1 MAKAGLKSFGSP
13 TLSAMD
19 LEPLGNPYDVAPDIG
34 MGNLLGSREA
44 LTNEADSVFNQ
55 AMSQFS
61 MPEMKRPAPTGPNVL
76 FDPSA
81 NKMFVN
87 GSLFDLDDADAA
99 VKSKGFLTGPRQE
112 PPSGNWQRVT
122 PAEYGR
128 YYKSITDPTLSRRFS
143 ENVDIGMANLRSLF
157 GAGAVLLGADE
168 YGLGVM
174 ERADEVIRKKSPF
187 AGEATDIG
195 FGDEDLGPVEWF
207 VGVLGAQGPMLLET
221 IAAAGVGFVLG
232 SATAGP
238 GLGSAAG
245 TVGGLFGKTAFKKAV
260 KEAAE
265 EYATIKARD
274 GKAAAKA
281 FLKTDKGKTLKRA
294 SGAAGAVGLSYTNN
308 FGIASSDVY
317 SELLESGVDV
327 DDFNAKMTALTS
339 AVPYALLDTIPEFVV
354 GAKLFGGLRAGS
366 KGGRLRRG
374 ATGAGVGAV
383 LEGTTEAGQEGIIMG
398 ATSAYTGRE
407 YESDEVLNR
416 LVNSFAAGA
425 AIGGTIGS
433 VTNLKTDKPAD
444 LLQGTSTEQE
454 QEQEQETQQDEGPA
468 QGELFG
474 EDTNLGSAPAAQVI
488 RDNPSV
494 LTMSDADFAAYNPNY
509 MPSGLTP
516 EAAAQSQDA
525 LSRIGVPQDM
535 RDLGIPNEAVYN
547 EILAIRQ
554 QRNPQTELFDSAQFP
569 NFQPDMGQDVNP
581 AQMDLFD
588 QPVIPSQQPGF
599 QMELPFGQQRLM
611 AQPQPVQQEMDLVA
625 PVGTQTDMFSEQS
638 LPLPPAEPI
647 PPTPPQPVDNVVES
661 IEQVAQQQPANLQE
675 QPNLLQQR
683 MQEAAARQR
692 EQEAQQQQ
700 QAQQAAQE
708 AELRRQEDERIERNN
723 REVENALA
731 LQQAQNEIAA
741 YEAEQAGVTQPELPP
756 VAAPVQTNNL
766 PTVPVPPAPPRQ
778 LDLFRGQVKAP
789 KPSKAEQKAIN
800 KANRLRRKQERE
812 FQKAQEEA
820 ARPMTP
826 AEARAAGQGIL
837 LTQRGEP
844 SVAAL
849 KAAGTVAPATPE
861 LTQTTPAEEAVVAQ
875 QQEINRLQQQVQ
887 ELQDAA
893 VQEQSTENV
902 DGSEQARP
910 SEAVR
915 SGNTQERAAAAV
927 VESEKRLREAEDSKA
942 ASRPAETEAAVRG
955 SRAEQSVQE
964 DSVQGGTQLDP
975 DSEQAIAEELTYQ
988 FDFQEALGELR
999 GIAVSLLDYAYW
1011 AAAPSGTSNAADD
1024 YRAARATAKAYVDK
1038 AFTDPEYFTEAQLKI
1053 LDEQFVKFATY
1064 ETDTRSSTQPW
1075 FEYAARRGLVERIA
1089 NPDPKKGIKI
1099 TGAPYEKMSK
1109 AAAKAAN
1116 VSPARSE
1123 DTTDLNEAAAAADG
1137 KPTGGGRYFKID
1149 DNTEITQPLDKLR
1162 VTAIAKNA
1170 IRKLKTKPTV
1180 TVVKD
1185 QNDLRENHP
1194 ELFKR
1199 AMESRPDGDFEFTP
1213 AGGFSVGDQVIL
1225 FSDNIKTEK
1234 QARFIIAHETM
1245 GHFGLGAFLGK
1256 PQLET
1261 VMDNIYQ
1268 DDSSVRVKAD
1278 RRMEMYGESKA
1289 EAVEE
1294 VIANMAA
1301 DLDAHLIKRIWYA
1314 IKDAL
1319 ETMGMEFEDS
1329 LARYMLRQSR
1339 RNLLQGGSGLVSMQE
1354 LSKNLESLRTDNT
1367 LGRFNVVDDT
1377 ANAASR
1383 ALSSHAYTK
1392 RAGDTG
1398 GLKGLAQTFKKIK
1411 DVENIRDFS
1420 VWLGSLAENVQ
1431 SLDNAATRSD
1441 GLQQVFNIFQAR
1453 ANRSRRHLA
1462 TYESM
1467 TSYSHQAFNGPT
1479 KEELEKAGELL
1490 AHAALHKQDMIT
1502 DEQIRDLS
1510 VEVGTDQNGDP
1521 IRVSDLVVMENGVAG
1536 INRELFE
1543 AAVAAGDVTR
1553 EQFAQGLAVTL
1564 GDQEQK
1570 VFATETYT
1578 PAEAI
1583 TDNEWRIYTE
1593 QRKAVNQAALDVVR
1607 STVEGAIAQKDAT
1620 ISGFKKAYNMSDAD
1634 TQVMRQIMDR
1644 YVELY
1649 QRDARQEGGAFQYK
1663 SESVEDART
1672 FLREINRAL
1681 YKKDKVQ
1688 DFKQSKEDA
1697 AKFQGP
1703 EFQGII
1709 DGLDSLSDKNYTQ
1722 SQANRITSAIGNLYL
1737 LDVQVANAQFNAKRT
1752 IMTSYVPFTRRG
1764 DHQIRLTAFNEN
1776 GDVVQLDEVWK
1787 TVLPYYQAQGRAD
1800 AREIAANLD
1809 SEFGDREFKIMD
1821 ANGVEQ
1827 TVTFRAV
1834 AEKSR
1839 KGSVLGQQFSLNDF
1853 VNTLARLDVN
1863 INPQERERIVEALTA
1878 QTQRARRSLQR
1889 AGVRGWDRDVIRST
1903 SEYLEMQGH
1912 IAGQAFYRHR
1922 LNNIM
1927 LTDSFWRGDYKR
1939 VQDLF
1944 AETQRTD
1951 LSPEKLRQAQTEY
1964 DKYAYMYQY
1973 MAGDGMP
1980 QAVNRKTGKPMKNLG
1995 RGEDY
2000 RGTALGL
2007 QQWFADAANINNST
2021 EDLLSGETGSQIKM
2035 WTVIAQLGGNLA
2047 TAFINMASMATHSIP
2062 YLGTYN
2068 EARGFGGGFGLR
2080 KSAFEIQRAAFQMGR
2095 PAMADFT
2102 KLRDLINDE
2111 AALRK
2116 AGLTRD
2122 EAIFLTDATQEGVLQ
2137 AAQANALVG
2146 TARGGIHSNKLQ
2158 AGIKLWM
2165 GAFSYTEQLNRRS
2178 TALAAFRLHKQRAVA
2193 GSPEFTALQQKRNKT
2208 PEETEQLQQM
2218 EAKMNADATEFART
2232 AVNTSQG
2239 EYGMFNRP
2247 EMARGNIGQYLFIYK
2262 QFSIITIQM
2271 MKGLSPKGR
2280 IAFVSMLLLASGLKG
2295 MPFADDLA
2303 DLIDTL
2309 LQFFG
2314 IKKASVEQYLVE
2326 TIGEFAPD
2334 MPFDINLTNIAMR
2347 GVLDQIMAG
2356 TFSTRLGMGDLIPL
2370 TGAFKAGA
2378 DTGREITNFFG
2389 PVYSGIEGAIVTAG
2403 NFARY
2408 GAQTVGLRD
2417 ATMTFPEVL
2426 RDAPVAGIRA
2436 LTDAYTYYDS
2446 GVITN
2451 AQGKVIDPSASTADI
2466 LFRAAGFY
2474 PSIATKEND
2483 AVRLTKQ
2490 MAAYAKQLHAG
2501 YKDAYVKAYIEK
2513 DFSRMLDVRQMVMEW
2528 NLIHRG
2534 TEFELTDFRQKADRA
2549 AKAASMP
2556 TAQRYLKTAPKN
2568 VREGMRELL
2577 DIYGLNDEKL

>member
-1 MAKAGLKSFGSP
+1 MAKAGLKSFGSS

-34 MGNLLGSREA
+34 MGNLLGRKES

-99 VKSKGFLTGPRQE
+99 VKSKGFLDGPRQE
-112 PPSGNWQRVT
+112 APSGNWQRVT
-122 PAEYGR
+122 PDEYGR
-128 YYKSITDPTLSRRFS
+128 YYKSITDPTLGRRFA
-143 ENVDIGMANLRSLF
+143 ENFDTGMANLRSLF

-174 ERADEVIRKKSPF
+174 ERAEEDIRKNSPF
-187 AGEATDIG
+187 SGEFTEIG
-195 FGDEDLGPVEWF
+195 LGDEDLGPVEWF

-221 IAAAGVGFVLG
+221 IAAAGIGFALG

-265 EYATIKARD
+265 EYATIKAKD

-327 DDFNAKMTALTS
+327 NDFNAKMTALTA

-374 ATGAGVGAV
+374 ATGVGVGGA
-383 LEGTTEAGQEGIIMG
+383 LEGTTEAGQEAIIMG
-398 ATSAYTGRE
+398 ANSAYTGRE

-425 AIGGTIGS
+425 AIGGTIGG
-433 VTNLKTDKPAD
+433 VTNLKGSKEAD
-444 LLQGTSTEQE
+444 LLQGTPTEQE
-454 QEQEQETQQDEGPA
+454 PEIAGLLEAPKLQIEGPKEQEQETLALPAPEGP
-468 QGELFG
+468 LLI
-474 EDTNLGSAPAAQVI
+474 ED
-488 RDNPSV
+488 
-494 LTMSDADFAAYNPNY
+494 
-509 MPSGLTP
+509 SGTIFVPP
-516 EAAAQSQDA
+516 EQ
-525 LSRIGVPQDM
+525 
-535 RDLGIPNEAVYN
+535 
-547 EILAIRQ
+547 
-554 QRNPQTELFDSAQFP
+554 
-569 NFQPDMGQDVNP
+569 
-581 AQMDLFD
+581 
-588 QPVIPSQQPGF
+588 
-599 QMELPFGQQRLM
+599 
-611 AQPQPVQQEMDLVA
+611 
-625 PVGTQTDMFSEQS
+625 
-638 LPLPPAEPI
+638 EPI
-647 PPTPPQPVDNVVES
+647 ITPPPVPPTPPAPVEDVATA
-661 IEQVAQQQPANLQE
+661 IEQTAAEQTQE

-692 EQEAQQQQ
+692 EQEVQAQQQAEQQQIQAQQ

-741 YEAEQAGVTQPELPP
+741 YEAEQAGVTQSQLPP
-756 VAAPVQTNNL
+756 VAAPVQTNL
-766 PTVPVPPAPPRQ
+766 PTVPVTPAPPRQ
-778 LDLFRGQVKAP
+778 MNLLRGVGARFQETPTGFEPVKGP
-789 KPSKAEQKAIN
+789 QLQRITKAERKAIA
-800 KANRLRRKQERE
+800 KENRLRRKQERE

-861 LTQTTPAEEAVVAQ
+861 LVQTTPAEEAAVAQQQAQ
-875 QQEINRLQQQVQ
+875 QQEINVLRQQVQ
-887 ELQDAA
+887 ALQEESQAQAQAQPVQAQPVQEVPQDAA
-893 VQEQSTENV
+893 IQEQSTENV
-902 DGSEQARP
+902 DGSQQAGS

-915 SGNTQERAAAAV
+915 SGNARERAATAV
-927 VESEKRLREAEDSKA
+927 AESTQRLREAEDSKA
-942 ASRPAETEAAVRG
+942 ASRPAQTEAAVRKDSG
-955 SRAEQSVQE
+955 QQGVQE

-975 DSEQAIAEELTYQ
+975 DTDAAIVEELTFQ
-988 FDFQEALGELR
+988 FDLQEDTRELR

-1011 AAAPSGTSNAADD
+1011 SAAPSGTNTEAKD
-1024 YRAARATAKAYVDK
+1024 YKAARAAAKAYADK
-1038 AFTDPEYFTEAQLKI
+1038 AFTDPEYFTDAQLKV
-1053 LDEQFVKFATY
+1053 LDEQFAKFATY

-1075 FEYAARRGLVERIA
+1075 FEYATRRGLVDKIA
-1089 NPDPKKGIKI
+1089 QEIEV
-1099 TGAPYEKMSK
+1099 TGAPYQKMSK
-1109 AAAKAAN
+1109 PAAKGAN
-1116 VSPARSE
+1116 VSQARSE
-1123 DTTDLNEAAAAADG
+1123 DTTDLNEAAAAADSKNG
-1137 KPTGGGRYFKID
+1137 KFFRID
-1149 DNTEITQPLDKLR
+1149 DNTEITQPLNKLR

-1170 IRKLKTKPTV
+1170 IRKLKIKPTV
-1180 TVVKD
+1180 TVVRD

-1199 AMESRPDGDFEFTP
+1199 AMESRPNGDFEFTP

-1261 VMDNIYQ
+1261 VMDNIYKA
-1268 DDSSVRVKAD
+1268 DSSVRTKAN
-1278 RRMEMYGESKA
+1278 RRMEMYDEGKA

-1301 DLDAHLIKRIWYA
+1301 DLDANLIKRVWYA
-1314 IKDAL
+1314 IKDVL

-1377 ANAASR
+1377 ADAASR

-1398 GLKGLAQTFKKIK
+1398 GLKGLTQTFKKIK
-1411 DVENIRDFS
+1411 DVENIRDIG

-1510 VEVGTDQNGDP
+1510 IEVGTDQNGDP
-1521 IRVSDLVVMENGVAG
+1521 IMVSDLVIMENGQVG

-1543 AAVAAGDVTR
+1543 AAERAGEVTR
-1553 EQFAQGLAVTL
+1553 EQFAAGIAVTL
-1564 GDQEQK
+1564 GDQDQN
-1570 VFATETYT
+1570 VFATQTYT
-1578 PAEAI
+1578 PEESI
-1583 TDNEWRIYTE
+1583 TDNEWRIYNE

-1620 ISGFKKAYNMSDAD
+1620 ISGFKKAYRMSDAD
-1634 TQVMRQIMDR
+1634 TLVMRQIMDQ

-1649 QRDARQEGGAFQYK
+1649 QKDARQEGGAFQYK
-1663 SESVEDART
+1663 SESVENART

-1681 YKKDKVQ
+1681 HKKDKVQ
-1688 DFKQSKEDA
+1688 DFKQGKEDA

-1709 DGLDSLSDKNYTQ
+1709 DGLDSLSDKNYSQ

-1764 DHQIRLTAFNEN
+1764 DHQIRLTAFNDS
-1776 GDVVQLDEVWK
+1776 GDVVQLDEVWS

-1809 SEFGDREFKIMD
+1809 AEFSDREFKIMD

-1839 KGSVLGQQFSLNDF
+1839 QGSVLGQQFSLNDF

-1939 VQDLF
+1939 VEDLY
-1944 AETQRTD
+1944 AQTQRTD
-1951 LSPEKLRQAQTEY
+1951 LSPEAMRQAQTEY

-1980 QAVNRKTGKPMKNLG
+1980 QALNRKTGKPMKNLG

-2000 RGTALGL
+2000 RTTALGL
-2007 QQWFADAANINNST
+2007 QQWYADAANINNST

-2146 TARGGIHSNKLQ
+2146 TARGGVHSNKMQ

-2208 PEETEQLQQM
+2208 TEETEQLQQM

-2280 IAFVSMLLLASGLKG
+2280 IAFVSMLVLASGLKG

-2314 IKKASVEQYLVE
+2314 IKQASVEQYLVE
-2326 TIGEFAPD
+2326 TIGEFAPN

-2347 GVLDQIMAG
+2347 GVLDQVMAG

-2378 DTGREITNFFG
+2378 DTSREITNFFG
-2389 PVYSGIEGAIVTAG
+2389 PVYSGLEGAVTTAG

-2408 GAQTVGLRD
+2408 GAQMVGLKD

-2436 LTDAYTYYDS
+2436 LTDAYTYYDT

-2451 AQGKVIDPSASTADI
+2451 SQGKVIDPSASTADI

-2483 AVRLTKQ
+2483 AVRLSKQ
-2490 MAAYAKQLHAG
+2490 MAAYSKQLHAG

-2513 DFSRMLDVRQMVMEW
+2513 DFARMLDIRQMVMEW
-2528 NLIHRG
+2528 NMIHRG
-2534 TEFELTDFRQKADRA
+2534 TEFELTDFKQKADRA
-2549 AKAASMP
+2549 AKSAALP

-2568 VREGMRELL
+2568 VRDGMRELM
-2577 DIYGLNDEKL
+2577 DIYGLNDEQL

>member
-34 MGNLLGSREA
+34 MGNLLGRREA

-221 IAAAGVGFVLG
+221 IAAAGIGFVLG

-265 EYATIKARD
+265 EYTKIKAKD

-327 DDFNAKMTALTS
+327 DDFNAKMTALTA
-339 AVPYALLDTIPEFVV
+339 AVPYAALDTIPEFVV

-374 ATGAGVGAV
+374 ATGVGVGGA
-383 LEGTTEAGQEGIIMG
+383 LEGVTEAGQEGIIMG

-425 AIGGTIGS
+425 AIGGTIGG
-433 VTNLKTDKPAD
+433 VTNLKSNKEAD
-444 LLQGTSTEQE
+444 LLQGTPTEQE
-454 QEQEQETQQDEGPA
+454 ETLLLEDKRDENEAIAGP
-468 QGELFG
+468 
-474 EDTNLGSAPAAQVI
+474 DAPAGL
-488 RDNPSV
+488 
-494 LTMSDADFAAYNPNY
+494 LTGPPPRQLPAPPLMIEDSGTIFVGPEQTAIP
-509 MPSGLTP
+509 MP
-516 EAAAQSQDA
+516 
-525 LSRIGVPQDM
+525 
-535 RDLGIPNEAVYN
+535 
-547 EILAIRQ
+547 
-554 QRNPQTELFDSAQFP
+554 
-569 NFQPDMGQDVNP
+569 
-581 AQMDLFD
+581 
-588 QPVIPSQQPGF
+588 
-599 QMELPFGQQRLM
+599 
-611 AQPQPVQQEMDLVA
+611 
-625 PVGTQTDMFSEQS
+625 
-638 LPLPPAEPI
+638 PPA

-661 IEQVAQQQPANLQE
+661 IEQVAQQQPANPQE
-675 QPNLLQQR
+675 QPNLMQQR

-756 VAAPVQTNNL
+756 VAAPVQTNL

-820 ARPMTP
+820 ALPMTP
-826 AEARAAGQGIL
+826 TEARAAGQGIL

-861 LTQTTPAEEAVVAQ
+861 LVQTTPAEEVAVAQ

-887 ELQDAA
+887 ELSAARAEESSSAAEYKTTKQEEFDVAVREMPAQLAMGQYWQNQWNDANSISDIDKVLA
-893 VQEQSTENV
+893 DMKQVREEVTQNVQEQSTENV

-942 ASRPAETEAAVRG
+942 ASRPAETEAAVREDSG
-955 SRAEQSVQE
+955 QQGVQE

-1137 KPTGGGRYFKID
+1137 KVTGGGRYFKID

-1543 AAVAAGDVTR
+1543 AAVAAGNITR

-1570 VFATETYT
+1570 VFATKTYT

-1620 ISGFKKAYNMSDAD
+1620 ISGFKKAYRMSDAD
-1634 TQVMRQIMDR
+1634 TQVMRQVMDR

-1649 QRDARQEGGAFQYK
+1649 QKDARQEGGAFQYK
-1663 SESVEDART
+1663 TESVENARL

-1688 DFKQSKEDA
+1688 DFKQSKDDA

-1764 DHQIRLTAFNEN
+1764 DHQIRLAAFNEN
-1776 GDVVQLDEVWK
+1776 GDIVQLDEVWK

-1809 SEFGDREFKIMD
+1809 SEFSDREFKIMD

-1927 LTDSFWRGDYKR
+1927 LTDSFWRGDYNR
-1939 VQDLF
+1939 VQELF

-1973 MAGDGMP
+1973 MAGAGMP
-1980 QAVNRKTGKPMKNLG
+1980 EAINRRDAEKKRAAGDDSAPKTFKNLG

-2021 EDLLSGETGSQIKM
+2021 EDLLSGETGSQVKM

-2080 KSAFEIQRAAFQMGR
+2080 KSAFEIQRAAYQMGR
-2095 PAMADFT
+2095 PSMADFT
-2102 KLRDLINDE
+2102 KLRDLINNE

-2436 LTDAYTYYDS
+2436 LTDAYTYYDT

-2466 LFRAAGFY
+2466 IFRAAGFY

-2513 DFSRMLDVRQMVMEW
+2513 DFSRMLDIRQMVMEW

>member
-34 MGNLLGSREA
+34 MGNLLGRREA

-221 IAAAGVGFVLG
+221 IAAAGIGFVLG

-265 EYATIKARD
+265 EYTKIKAKD

-327 DDFNAKMTALTS
+327 DDFNAKMTALTA
-339 AVPYALLDTIPEFVV
+339 AVPYAALDTIPEFVV

-374 ATGAGVGAV
+374 ATGVGVGGA
-383 LEGTTEAGQEGIIMG
+383 LEGVTEAGQEGIIMG

-425 AIGGTIGS
+425 AIGGTIGG
-433 VTNLKTDKPAD
+433 VTNLKSNKEAD
-444 LLQGTSTEQE
+444 LLQGTPTEQE
-454 QEQEQETQQDEGPA
+454 ETLLLEDKRDENEAIAGP
-468 QGELFG
+468 
-474 EDTNLGSAPAAQVI
+474 DAPAGL
-488 RDNPSV
+488 
-494 LTMSDADFAAYNPNY
+494 LTGPPPRQLPAPPLMIEDSGTIFVGPEQTAIP
-509 MPSGLTP
+509 MP
-516 EAAAQSQDA
+516 
-525 LSRIGVPQDM
+525 
-535 RDLGIPNEAVYN
+535 
-547 EILAIRQ
+547 
-554 QRNPQTELFDSAQFP
+554 
-569 NFQPDMGQDVNP
+569 
-581 AQMDLFD
+581 
-588 QPVIPSQQPGF
+588 
-599 QMELPFGQQRLM
+599 
-611 AQPQPVQQEMDLVA
+611 
-625 PVGTQTDMFSEQS
+625 
-638 LPLPPAEPI
+638 PPA

-661 IEQVAQQQPANLQE
+661 IEQVAQQQPANPQE
-675 QPNLLQQR
+675 QPNLMQQR

-756 VAAPVQTNNL
+756 VAAPVQTNL

-820 ARPMTP
+820 ALPMTP
-826 AEARAAGQGIL
+826 TEARAAGQGIL

-861 LTQTTPAEEAVVAQ
+861 LVQTTPAEEVAVAQ

-887 ELQDAA
+887 ELSAARAEESSSAAEYKTTKQEEFDVAVREMPAQLAMGQYWQNQWNDANSISDIDKVLADMKQVREEVTQDAA

-942 ASRPAETEAAVRG
+942 ASRPAETEAAVREDSG
-955 SRAEQSVQE
+955 QQGVQE

-1137 KPTGGGRYFKID
+1137 KVTGGGRYFKID

-1543 AAVAAGDVTR
+1543 AAVAAGNITR

-1570 VFATETYT
+1570 VFATKTYT

-1620 ISGFKKAYNMSDAD
+1620 ISGFKKAYRMSDAD
-1634 TQVMRQIMDR
+1634 TQVMRQVMDR

-1649 QRDARQEGGAFQYK
+1649 QKDARQEGGAFQYK
-1663 SESVEDART
+1663 TESVENARL

-1688 DFKQSKEDA
+1688 DFKQSKDDA

-1764 DHQIRLTAFNEN
+1764 DHQIRLAAFNEN
-1776 GDVVQLDEVWK
+1776 GDIVQLDEVWK

-1809 SEFGDREFKIMD
+1809 SEFSDREFKIMD

-1927 LTDSFWRGDYKR
+1927 LTDSFWRGDYNR
-1939 VQDLF
+1939 VQELF

-1973 MAGDGMP
+1973 MAGAGMP
-1980 QAVNRKTGKPMKNLG
+1980 EAINRRDAEKKRAAGDDSAPKTFKNLG

-2021 EDLLSGETGSQIKM
+2021 EDLLSGETGSQVKM

-2080 KSAFEIQRAAFQMGR
+2080 KSAFEIQRAAYQMGR
-2095 PAMADFT
+2095 PSMADFT
-2102 KLRDLINDE
+2102 KLRDLINNE

-2436 LTDAYTYYDS
+2436 LTDAYTYYDT

-2466 LFRAAGFY
+2466 IFRAAGFY

-2513 DFSRMLDVRQMVMEW
+2513 DFSRMLDIRQMVMEW

>member
-1 MAKAGLKSFGSP
+1 MAKAGLKSFGSS

-34 MGNLLGSREA
+34 MGNLLGRKEEIGK
-44 LTNEADSVFNQ
+44 EADSVFNQ

-99 VKSKGFLTGPRQE
+99 VKSKGFLDGPRQE

-122 PAEYGR
+122 PDEYGR

-143 ENVDIGMANLRSLF
+143 ENFETGMANLRSLF

-174 ERADEVIRKKSPF
+174 ERAEEDIRKNSPF
-187 AGEATDIG
+187 SGEFTEIG
-195 FGDEDLGPVEWF
+195 LGDEDLGPVEWF

-221 IAAAGVGFVLG
+221 IAAAGIGFALG

-245 TVGGLFGKTAFKKAV
+245 TVGGLFGKTAFKTAV

-327 DDFNAKMTALTS
+327 DDFNAKMTALTA

-354 GAKLFGGLRAGS
+354 GAKIFGGLRAGS

-374 ATGAGVGAV
+374 ATGVGVGGA
-383 LEGTTEAGQEGIIMG
+383 LEGVTESGQEAIIMG
-398 ATSAYTGRE
+398 ANSAYTGRE

-425 AIGGTIGS
+425 AIGGTIGG
-433 VTNLKTDKPAD
+433 VANLKGSKEAD
-444 LLQGTSTEQE
+444 LLQGTPTEQE
-454 QEQEQETQQDEGPA
+454 QEETQQDEGPA

-535 RDLGIPNEAVYN
+535 RDLGIPNEDVYK

-599 QMELPFGQQRLM
+599 QMELPFGQQQLM
-611 AQPQPVQQEMDLVA
+611 AQPEPVQQEMELVA

-661 IEQVAQQQPANLQE
+661 IEQVAQQQPQE

-683 MQEAAARQR
+683 MQEAAQR
-692 EQEAQQQQ
+692 KLEADAEAER
-700 QAQQAAQE
+700 QAQLQAENE
-708 AELRRQEDERIERNN
+708 AIRAEQLRVENERIERNT
-723 REVENALA
+723 RDLENSLA
-731 LQQAQNEIAA
+731 LQQAQDEIAA

-756 VAAPVQTNNL
+756 VAAPVQTNL
-766 PTVPVPPAPPRQ
+766 PTVPVTPTPPRQ
-778 LDLFRGQVKAP
+778 LDLFRGRVKAP

-800 KANRLRRKQERE
+800 KANRLRRRQERE
-812 FQKAQEEA
+812 AEAAAAEA

-837 LTQRGEP
+837 FTQRGEP

-849 KAAGTVAPATPE
+849 KAAGTVEPATPE

-875 QQEINRLQQQVQ
+875 QQELNRLQQQVQ

-893 VQEQSTENV
+893 IQEQSTENV
-902 DGSEQARP
+902 DGSQQAGS

-915 SGNTQERAAAAV
+915 SGNARERAATAV
-927 VESEKRLREAEDSKA
+927 TESTQRLREAEDSKA
-942 ASRPAETEAAVRG
+942 ASRPAQTEAAVREDSG
-955 SRAEQSVQE
+955 QQGVQE

-975 DSEQAIAEELTYQ
+975 DTDAAIVEELTFQ
-988 FDFQEALGELR
+988 FDLQEDTRELR

-1011 AAAPSGTSNAADD
+1011 SAAPSGTNAEAKD
-1024 YRAARATAKAYVDK
+1024 YKAARAAAKAYVDK
-1038 AFTDPEYFTEAQLKI
+1038 AFTDPEYFTDAQLKV
-1053 LDEQFVKFATY
+1053 LDEQFAKFATY

-1075 FEYAARRGLVERIA
+1075 FEYATRRGLVDKIA
-1089 NPDPKKGIKI
+1089 QDIEV
-1099 TGAPYEKMSK
+1099 TGAPYQKMSK
-1109 AAAKAAN
+1109 AAAKGAN
-1116 VSPARSE
+1116 VSQARSE
-1123 DTTDLNEAAAAADG
+1123 DTTDLNEAAAAADSKNG
-1137 KPTGGGRYFKID
+1137 KFFKID
-1149 DNTEITQPLDKLR
+1149 DNTEITQPLNKLR

-1199 AMESRPDGDFEFTP
+1199 AMESRPNGDFEFTP

-1268 DDSSVRVKAD
+1268 ADSSVRAKAN
-1278 RRMEMYGESKA
+1278 RRMEMYGEGKA

-1294 VIANMAA
+1294 VIADMAA

-1314 IKDAL
+1314 IKDVL

-1354 LSKNLESLRTDNT
+1354 LSRNLESLRTDNT

-1377 ANAASR
+1377 ADAASR

-1411 DVENIRDFS
+1411 DVENIRDIG

-1490 AHAALHKQDMIT
+1490 AHAALHKQDIIT

-1521 IRVSDLVVMENGVAG
+1521 ITVSDLVIMEGGQVG

-1543 AAVAAGDVTR
+1543 AAEKAGEVTR
-1553 EQFAQGLAVTL
+1553 EQFAAGIAVTL
-1564 GDQEQK
+1564 GDQEQN
-1570 VFATETYT
+1570 VFATQTYT
-1578 PAEAI
+1578 PEDAI
-1583 TDNEWRIYTE
+1583 TDNEWRIYNE

-1620 ISGFKKAYNMSDAD
+1620 ISGFKKAYRMSDAD
-1634 TQVMRQIMDR
+1634 TLVMRQIMDR

-1649 QRDARQEGGAFQYK
+1649 QKDARQEGGAFQYK
-1663 SESVEDART
+1663 SESVENART

-1709 DGLDSLSDKNYTQ
+1709 DGLDSLSDKNYSQ

-1764 DHQIRLTAFNEN
+1764 DHQIRLTAFNDS

-1809 SEFGDREFKIMD
+1809 AEFSDREFKIMD

-1839 KGSVLGQQFSLNDF
+1839 QGSVLGQQFSLNDF

-1939 VQDLF
+1939 VEDLY
-1944 AETQRTD
+1944 AQTQRTD
-1951 LSPEKLRQAQTEY
+1951 LSPEALRQAQTEY

-1980 QAVNRKTGKPMKNLG
+1980 QALNRKTGKPMKNLG

-2000 RGTALGL
+2000 RGTALSL
-2007 QQWFADAANINNST
+2007 QQWYADAANINNST
-2021 EDLLSGETGSQIKM
+2021 EDLLSGETGSQVKM

-2102 KLRDLINDE
+2102 KLRDLINNE

-2146 TARGGIHSNKLQ
+2146 TARGGVHSNKLQ

-2208 PEETEQLQQM
+2208 PEEQEQLRQM

-2280 IAFVSMLLLASGLKG
+2280 IAFVSMLVLASGLKG

-2314 IKKASVEQYLVE
+2314 IKQASVEEYLATTVN
-2326 TIGEFAPD
+2326 EFAPG
-2334 MPFDINLTNIAMR
+2334 LTPIVMR

-2378 DTGREITNFFG
+2378 DTSREITNFFG
-2389 PVYSGIEGAIVTAG
+2389 PVYSGLEGAVVTAG
-2403 NFARY
+2403 NFSQYA
-2408 GAQTVGLRD
+2408 AQLVGLKD

-2426 RDAPVAGIRA
+2426 RDAPVAGVRA
-2436 LTDAYTYYDS
+2436 LIDSYTYYDT

-2451 AQGKVIDPSASTADI
+2451 SQGKVIDPSASTADI

-2474 PSIATKEND
+2474 PAVATRAND
-2483 AVRLTKQ
+2483 VVRLSKQ
-2490 MAAYAKQLHAG
+2490 MAAYSKQLHAG

-2513 DFSRMLDVRQMVMEW
+2513 DFARMLDIRQMVMEW
-2528 NLIHRG
+2528 NMIHRG
-2534 TEFELTDFRQKADRA
+2534 TEFELSDFKQKAERA
-2549 AKAASMP
+2549 AKAAAMP
-2556 TAQRYLKTAPKN
+2556 TAQRYLKTSPKN
-2568 VREGMRELL
+2568 VRDGLKELME
-2577 DIYGLNDEKL
+2577 IYQLNDEQL

>member
-34 MGNLLGSREA
+34 MGNLLGRREA

-221 IAAAGVGFVLG
+221 IAAAGIGFVLG

-433 VTNLKTDKPAD
+433 VTNLKTNKPAD
-444 LLQGTSTEQE
+444 LLQGTSSE
-454 QEQEQETQQDEGPA
+454 QDETLLLEDKRDENEAIAGP
-468 QGELFG
+468 
-474 EDTNLGSAPAAQVI
+474 DAPAGL
-488 RDNPSV
+488 
-494 LTMSDADFAAYNPNY
+494 LTGPPPRQLPAPPLMIEDSGTIFVGPEQTAIP
-509 MPSGLTP
+509 MP
-516 EAAAQSQDA
+516 
-525 LSRIGVPQDM
+525 
-535 RDLGIPNEAVYN
+535 
-547 EILAIRQ
+547 
-554 QRNPQTELFDSAQFP
+554 
-569 NFQPDMGQDVNP
+569 
-581 AQMDLFD
+581 
-588 QPVIPSQQPGF
+588 
-599 QMELPFGQQRLM
+599 
-611 AQPQPVQQEMDLVA
+611 
-625 PVGTQTDMFSEQS
+625 
-638 LPLPPAEPI
+638 PPA

-778 LDLFRGQVKAP
+778 MNLLRGVGARFQETPTGFEPVKGP
-789 KPSKAEQKAIN
+789 QLQRITKAERKAIA
-800 KANRLRRKQERE
+800 KENRLRRKQERE

-837 LTQRGEP
+837 FTQRGEP

-849 KAAGTVAPATPE
+849 KAAGTVEPATPE
-861 LTQTTPAEEAVVAQ
+861 LVQTTPAEETAVAQ

-887 ELQDAA
+887 ELSAA
-893 VQEQSTENV
+893 RAEENSTAAEYKTTKQEEFDVLAQQMPAQLLMGQYWQNQWNNANSISDIDKVLADMKEVRGEAAQNVQEQSTENV

-915 SGNTQERAAAAV
+915 SENTQERAAAAV
-927 VESEKRLREAEDSKA
+927 VESEKRLREAENSKA
-942 ASRPAETEAAVRG
+942 TRSPAETEAAVRG

-964 DSVQGGTQLDP
+964 DSVQGGTQLEP

-988 FDFQEALGELR
+988 FDLQEALGELR

-1089 NPDPKKGIKI
+1089 NPDPKKGIRI

-1199 AMESRPDGDFEFTP
+1199 AMESRPNGDFEFTP

-1980 QAVNRKTGKPMKNLG
+1980 QAINRKTGKPMKNLG

-2021 EDLLSGETGSQIKM
+2021 EDLLSGETGSQVKM

-2208 PEETEQLQQM
+2208 TEETEQLQQM

-2436 LTDAYTYYDS
+2436 LTDAYTYYDT

-2451 AQGKVIDPSASTADI
+2451 AQGKVIDPSASTMDI

-2513 DFSRMLDVRQMVMEW
+2513 DFSRMLDIRQMVMEW

>member
-34 MGNLLGSREA
+34 MGNLLGRREA

-143 ENVDIGMANLRSLF
+143 ENFETGMANLRSLF

-174 ERADEVIRKKSPF
+174 ERADEVIRKNSPF

-265 EYATIKARD
+265 EYTKIKARD

-327 DDFNAKMTALTS
+327 DDFNAKMTALTA

-374 ATGAGVGAV
+374 ATGVGVGGA
-383 LEGTTEAGQEGIIMG
+383 LEGATEAGQEGIIMG

-425 AIGGTIGS
+425 AIGGTIGG
-433 VTNLKTDKPAD
+433 VANLKSNKEAD
-444 LLQGTSTEQE
+444 LLQGTPTEQE
-454 QEQEQETQQDEGPA
+454 ETLLLEDKRDENEAIAGP
-468 QGELFG
+468 
-474 EDTNLGSAPAAQVI
+474 DAPAGL
-488 RDNPSV
+488 
-494 LTMSDADFAAYNPNY
+494 LTGPPPRQLPAPPLMIEDSGTIFVGPEQTAIP
-509 MPSGLTP
+509 MP
-516 EAAAQSQDA
+516 
-525 LSRIGVPQDM
+525 
-535 RDLGIPNEAVYN
+535 
-547 EILAIRQ
+547 
-554 QRNPQTELFDSAQFP
+554 
-569 NFQPDMGQDVNP
+569 
-581 AQMDLFD
+581 
-588 QPVIPSQQPGF
+588 
-599 QMELPFGQQRLM
+599 
-611 AQPQPVQQEMDLVA
+611 
-625 PVGTQTDMFSEQS
+625 
-638 LPLPPAEPI
+638 PPA

-675 QPNLLQQR
+675 QPNLMQQR

-756 VAAPVQTNNL
+756 VAAPVQDL

-778 LDLFRGQVKAP
+778 MNLLRGVGARFQETPTGFEPVKGP
-789 KPSKAEQKAIN
+789 KLQRITKAERKAIA
-800 KANRLRRKQERE
+800 KENRLRRKQERE
-812 FQKAQEEA
+812 AQKAAEEA

-826 AEARAAGQGIL
+826 TEARAAGQGIL

-849 KAAGTVAPATPE
+849 KAAGTVAPTTTPE
-861 LTQTTPAEEAVVAQ
+861 LVQTTPAEEAAVAQQQVQ
-875 QQEINRLQQQVQ
+875 QQEINALKQQVQ
-887 ELQDAA
+887 ALQEERQAQVQPQTQVQPVQAEQSVQEVTQDAA

-910 SEAVR
+910 SETVR

-942 ASRPAETEAAVRG
+942 ASRPAETEAAVREDSG
-955 SRAEQSVQE
+955 QQGVQE

-1089 NPDPKKGIKI
+1089 NPDPKKGIRI

-1137 KPTGGGRYFKID
+1137 KTTGGGRYFKID

-1185 QNDLRENHP
+1185 QNDLRENYP

-1543 AAVAAGDVTR
+1543 AAVAAGDITR

-1564 GDQEQK
+1564 GDQDQK
-1570 VFATETYT
+1570 VFATQTYT
-1578 PAEAI
+1578 PSEAI

-1620 ISGFKKAYNMSDAD
+1620 ISGFKKAYRMSDAD
-1634 TQVMRQIMDR
+1634 TQVMRQVMDR

-1649 QRDARQEGGAFQYK
+1649 QKDARQEGGAFQYK
-1663 SESVEDART
+1663 TESVENARL

-1688 DFKQSKEDA
+1688 DFKQSKDDA

-1709 DGLDSLSDKNYTQ
+1709 DGLDSLSDKNYSQ

-1764 DHQIRLTAFNEN
+1764 DHQIRLAAFNEN

-1809 SEFGDREFKIMD
+1809 SEFSDREFKIMD

-1973 MAGDGMP
+1973 MAGAGMP
-1980 QAVNRKTGKPMKNLG
+1980 EAINRRDAEKKRAAGDDSAPKTFKNLG

-2000 RGTALGL
+2000 RATALGL

-2021 EDLLSGETGSQIKM
+2021 EDLLSGETGSQVKM

-2436 LTDAYTYYDS
+2436 LTDAYTYYDT

-2451 AQGKVIDPSASTADI
+2451 AQGKVIDPSASSMDI

-2513 DFSRMLDVRQMVMEW
+2513 DFSRMLDIRQMVMEW

-2534 TEFELTDFRQKADRA
+2534 TEFELTDFKQKADRA
-2549 AKAASMP
+2549 AKAAALP

>member
-1 MAKAGLKSFGSP
+1 MAKAGLKSFGSS

-34 MGNLLGSREA
+34 MGNLLGRKEQIS
-44 LTNEADSVFNQ
+44 NEADSVFNQ

-61 MPEMKRPAPTGPNVL
+61 MPEMKQPAPTGPNVL

-99 VKSKGFLTGPRQE
+99 VKSKGFLDGPRQE

-143 ENVDIGMANLRSLF
+143 ENFETGMANLRSLF

-174 ERADEVIRKKSPF
+174 ERAEEDIRKNAPF
-187 AGEATDIG
+187 SGEFTEIG
-195 FGDEDLGPVEWF
+195 LGDEDLGPVEWF

-327 DDFNAKMTALTS
+327 DDFNAKMTALTA

-374 ATGAGVGAV
+374 ATGVGVGGA
-383 LEGTTEAGQEGIIMG
+383 LEGATEAGQEGIIMG

-425 AIGGTIGS
+425 AIGGTIGG
-433 VTNLKTDKPAD
+433 VANLKSNKEAD
-444 LLQGTSTEQE
+444 LLQGTPTEQE
-454 QEQEQETQQDEGPA
+454 ETLLLEDKRDENEAIAGP
-468 QGELFG
+468 
-474 EDTNLGSAPAAQVI
+474 DAPAGL
-488 RDNPSV
+488 
-494 LTMSDADFAAYNPNY
+494 LTGPPPRQLPAPPLMIEDSGTIFVGPEQTAIP
-509 MPSGLTP
+509 MP
-516 EAAAQSQDA
+516 
-525 LSRIGVPQDM
+525 
-535 RDLGIPNEAVYN
+535 
-547 EILAIRQ
+547 
-554 QRNPQTELFDSAQFP
+554 
-569 NFQPDMGQDVNP
+569 
-581 AQMDLFD
+581 
-588 QPVIPSQQPGF
+588 
-599 QMELPFGQQRLM
+599 
-611 AQPQPVQQEMDLVA
+611 
-625 PVGTQTDMFSEQS
+625 
-638 LPLPPAEPI
+638 PPA

-675 QPNLLQQR
+675 QPNLMQQR

-723 REVENALA
+723 REIENALA

-756 VAAPVQTNNL
+756 VAAPVQTNL

-778 LDLFRGQVKAP
+778 MNLLRGVGARFQETPTGFEPVKGP
-789 KPSKAEQKAIN
+789 QLQRITKAERKAIA
-800 KANRLRRKQERE
+800 KENRLRRKQERE

-849 KAAGTVAPATPE
+849 KAAGTVAPTTTPE
-861 LTQTTPAEEAVVAQ
+861 LVQTTPAEEAAVAQQQVQ
-875 QQEINRLQQQVQ
+875 QQEINALKQQVQ
-887 ELQDAA
+887 ALQEERQAQVQPQTQVQPVQAEQSVQEVTQDAA

-910 SEAVR
+910 SETVR

-942 ASRPAETEAAVRG
+942 ASRPAETEAAVREDSG
-955 SRAEQSVQE
+955 QQGVQE

-975 DSEQAIAEELTYQ
+975 DSELAIAEELTYQ

-1024 YRAARATAKAYVDK
+1024 YRAARAAAKAYVDK
-1038 AFTDPEYFTEAQLKI
+1038 AFTDPEYFTDAQLKI

-1075 FEYAARRGLVERIA
+1075 FEYAARRGLVEKIA
-1089 NPDPKKGIKI
+1089 DSKNGITI
-1099 TGAPYEKMSK
+1099 TGAPYQKMSK
-1109 AAAKAAN
+1109 AAAKGAN
-1116 VSPARSE
+1116 VSQARSE
-1123 DTTDLNEAAAAADG
+1123 NTTDLNEAAAAADSKGG
-1137 KPTGGGRYFKID
+1137 KFFKID

-1398 GLKGLAQTFKKIK
+1398 GLKGLTQTFKKIK

-1543 AAVAAGDVTR
+1543 AAVAAGDITR

-1564 GDQEQK
+1564 GDQDQK
-1570 VFATETYT
+1570 VFATQTYT
-1578 PAEAI
+1578 PSEAI

-1620 ISGFKKAYNMSDAD
+1620 ISGFKKAYRMSDAD
-1634 TQVMRQIMDR
+1634 TQVMRQVMDR

-1649 QRDARQEGGAFQYK
+1649 QKDARQEGGAFQYK
-1663 SESVEDART
+1663 TESVENARL

-1688 DFKQSKEDA
+1688 DFKQSKDDA

-1764 DHQIRLTAFNEN
+1764 DHQIRLAAFNEN
-1776 GDVVQLDEVWK
+1776 GDIVQLDEVWK

-1809 SEFGDREFKIMD
+1809 SEFNDREFKIMD

-1939 VQDLF
+1939 VQDLY
-1944 AETQRTD
+1944 AQTQRTD
-1951 LSPEKLRQAQTEY
+1951 LSPEALRQAQTEY

-1980 QAVNRKTGKPMKNLG
+1980 QATNRKTGKPMKNLG

-2000 RGTALGL
+2000 RATALGL
-2007 QQWFADAANINNST
+2007 QQWYADAANINNST

-2146 TARGGIHSNKLQ
+2146 TARGGVHSNKLQ

-2208 PEETEQLQQM
+2208 TEETEQLQQM

-2436 LTDAYTYYDS
+2436 LTDAYTYYDT

-2451 AQGKVIDPSASTADI
+2451 AQGKVIDPTASTMDI

-2513 DFSRMLDVRQMVMEW
+2513 DFSRMLDIRQMVMEW

>member
-1 MAKAGLKSFGSP
+1 MAKAGLKSFGSS

-34 MGNLLGSREA
+34 MGNLLGRKES

-99 VKSKGFLTGPRQE
+99 VKSKGFLDGPRQE
-112 PPSGNWQRVT
+112 APSGNWQRVT
-122 PAEYGR
+122 PDEYGR
-128 YYKSITDPTLSRRFS
+128 YYKSITDPTLGRRFA
-143 ENVDIGMANLRSLF
+143 ENFDTGMANLRSLF

-174 ERADEVIRKKSPF
+174 ERAEEDIRKNSPF
-187 AGEATDIG
+187 SGEFTEIG
-195 FGDEDLGPVEWF
+195 LGDEDLGPVEWF

-221 IAAAGVGFVLG
+221 IAAAGIGFALG

-265 EYATIKARD
+265 EYATIKAKD

-327 DDFNAKMTALTS
+327 NDFNAKMTALTA

-374 ATGAGVGAV
+374 ATGVGVGGA
-383 LEGTTEAGQEGIIMG
+383 LEGTTEAGQEAIIMG
-398 ATSAYTGRE
+398 ANSAYTGRE

-425 AIGGTIGS
+425 AIGGTIGG
-433 VTNLKTDKPAD
+433 VTNLKGSKEAD
-444 LLQGTSTEQE
+444 LLQGTPTEQE
-454 QEQEQETQQDEGPA
+454 PEIAGLLEAPKLQIEGPKEQEQETLALPAPEGP
-468 QGELFG
+468 LLI
-474 EDTNLGSAPAAQVI
+474 ED
-488 RDNPSV
+488 
-494 LTMSDADFAAYNPNY
+494 
-509 MPSGLTP
+509 SGTIFVPP
-516 EAAAQSQDA
+516 EQ
-525 LSRIGVPQDM
+525 
-535 RDLGIPNEAVYN
+535 
-547 EILAIRQ
+547 
-554 QRNPQTELFDSAQFP
+554 
-569 NFQPDMGQDVNP
+569 
-581 AQMDLFD
+581 
-588 QPVIPSQQPGF
+588 
-599 QMELPFGQQRLM
+599 
-611 AQPQPVQQEMDLVA
+611 
-625 PVGTQTDMFSEQS
+625 
-638 LPLPPAEPI
+638 EPI
-647 PPTPPQPVDNVVES
+647 ITPPPVPPTPPAPVEDVATA
-661 IEQVAQQQPANLQE
+661 IEQTAAEQTQE

-692 EQEAQQQQ
+692 EQEVQAQQQAEQQQIQAQQ

-741 YEAEQAGVTQPELPP
+741 YEAEQAGVTQSQLPP
-756 VAAPVQTNNL
+756 VAAPVQTNL
-766 PTVPVPPAPPRQ
+766 PTVPVTPAPPRQ
-778 LDLFRGQVKAP
+778 MNLLRGVGARFQETPTGFEPVKGP
-789 KPSKAEQKAIN
+789 QLQRITKAERKAIA
-800 KANRLRRKQERE
+800 KENRLRRKQERE

-861 LTQTTPAEEAVVAQ
+861 LVQTTPAEEAAVAQQQAQ
-875 QQEINRLQQQVQ
+875 QQEINVLRQQVQ
-887 ELQDAA
+887 ALQEESQAQAQAQPVQAQPVQEVPQDAA
-893 VQEQSTENV
+893 IQEQSTENV
-902 DGSEQARP
+902 DGSQQAGS

-915 SGNTQERAAAAV
+915 SGNARERAATAV
-927 VESEKRLREAEDSKA
+927 AESTQRLREAEDSKA
-942 ASRPAETEAAVRG
+942 ASRPAQTEAAVRKDSG
-955 SRAEQSVQE
+955 QQGVQE

-975 DSEQAIAEELTYQ
+975 DTDAAIVEELTFQ
-988 FDFQEALGELR
+988 FDLQEDTRELR

-1011 AAAPSGTSNAADD
+1011 SAAPSGTNTEAKD
-1024 YRAARATAKAYVDK
+1024 YKAARAAAKAYADK
-1038 AFTDPEYFTEAQLKI
+1038 AFTDPEYFTDAQLKV
-1053 LDEQFVKFATY
+1053 LDEQFAKFATY

-1075 FEYAARRGLVERIA
+1075 FEYATRRGLVDKIA
-1089 NPDPKKGIKI
+1089 QEIEV
-1099 TGAPYEKMSK
+1099 TGAPYQKMSK
-1109 AAAKAAN
+1109 PAAKGAN
-1116 VSPARSE
+1116 VSQARSE
-1123 DTTDLNEAAAAADG
+1123 DTTDLNEAAAAADSKNG
-1137 KPTGGGRYFKID
+1137 KFFRID
-1149 DNTEITQPLDKLR
+1149 DNTEITQPLNKLR

-1170 IRKLKTKPTV
+1170 IRKLKIKPTV
-1180 TVVKD
+1180 TVVRD

-1199 AMESRPDGDFEFTP
+1199 AMESRPNGDFEFTP

-1261 VMDNIYQ
+1261 VMDNIYKA
-1268 DDSSVRVKAD
+1268 DSSVRTKAN
-1278 RRMEMYGESKA
+1278 RRMEMYDEGKA

-1301 DLDAHLIKRIWYA
+1301 DLDANLIKRVWYA
-1314 IKDAL
+1314 IKDVL

-1377 ANAASR
+1377 ADAASR

-1398 GLKGLAQTFKKIK
+1398 GLKGLTQTFKKIK
-1411 DVENIRDFS
+1411 DVENIRDIG

-1510 VEVGTDQNGDP
+1510 IEVGTDQNGDP
-1521 IRVSDLVVMENGVAG
+1521 IMVSDLVIMENGQVG

-1543 AAVAAGDVTR
+1543 AAERAGEVTR
-1553 EQFAQGLAVTL
+1553 EQFAAGIAVTL
-1564 GDQEQK
+1564 GDQDQN
-1570 VFATETYT
+1570 VFATQTYT
-1578 PAEAI
+1578 PEESI
-1583 TDNEWRIYTE
+1583 TDNEWRIYNE

-1620 ISGFKKAYNMSDAD
+1620 ISGFKKAYRMSDAD
-1634 TQVMRQIMDR
+1634 TLVMRQIMDQ

-1649 QRDARQEGGAFQYK
+1649 QKDARQEGGAFQYK
-1663 SESVEDART
+1663 SESVENART

-1681 YKKDKVQ
+1681 HKKDKVQ
-1688 DFKQSKEDA
+1688 DFKQGKEDA

-1709 DGLDSLSDKNYTQ
+1709 DGLDSLSDKNYSQ

-1764 DHQIRLTAFNEN
+1764 DHQIRLTAFNDS
-1776 GDVVQLDEVWK
+1776 GDVVQLDEVWS

-1809 SEFGDREFKIMD
+1809 AEFSDREFKIMD

-1839 KGSVLGQQFSLNDF
+1839 QGSVLGQQFSLNDF

-1939 VQDLF
+1939 VEDLY
-1944 AETQRTD
+1944 AQTQRTD
-1951 LSPEKLRQAQTEY
+1951 LSPEAMRQAQTEY

-1980 QAVNRKTGKPMKNLG
+1980 QALNRKTGKPMKNLG

-2000 RGTALGL
+2000 RTTALGL
-2007 QQWFADAANINNST
+2007 QQWYADAANINNST

-2146 TARGGIHSNKLQ
+2146 TARGGVHSNKMQ

-2178 TALAAFRLHKQRAVA
+2178 TALAAFRLHKQRAIA

-2208 PEETEQLQQM
+2208 TEETEQLQQM

-2280 IAFVSMLLLASGLKG
+2280 IAFVSMLVLASGLKG

-2314 IKKASVEQYLVE
+2314 IKQASVEQYLVE
-2326 TIGEFAPD
+2326 TIGEFAPN

-2347 GVLDQIMAG
+2347 GVLDQVMAG

-2378 DTGREITNFFG
+2378 DTSREITNFFG
-2389 PVYSGIEGAIVTAG
+2389 PVYSGLEGAVTTAG

-2408 GAQTVGLRD
+2408 GAQMVGLKD

-2436 LTDAYTYYDS
+2436 LTDAYTYYDT

-2451 AQGKVIDPSASTADI
+2451 SQGKVIDPSASTADI

-2483 AVRLTKQ
+2483 AVRLSKQ
-2490 MAAYAKQLHAG
+2490 MAAYSKQLHAG

-2513 DFSRMLDVRQMVMEW
+2513 DFARMLDIRQMVMEW
-2528 NLIHRG
+2528 NMIHRG
-2534 TEFELTDFRQKADRA
+2534 TEFELTDFKQKADRA
-2549 AKAASMP
+2549 AKSAALP

-2568 VREGMRELL
+2568 VRDGMRELM
-2577 DIYGLNDEKL
+2577 DIYGLNDEQL

>member
-1 MAKAGLKSFGSP
+1 MAKAGLKSFGSS

-34 MGNLLGSREA
+34 MGNLLGRKEQIS
-44 LTNEADSVFNQ
+44 NEADSVFNQ

-61 MPEMKRPAPTGPNVL
+61 MPEMKQPAPTGPNVL

-99 VKSKGFLTGPRQE
+99 VKSKGFLDGPRQE

-143 ENVDIGMANLRSLF
+143 ENFETGMANLRSLF

-174 ERADEVIRKKSPF
+174 ERAEEDIRKNAPF
-187 AGEATDIG
+187 SGEFTEIG
-195 FGDEDLGPVEWF
+195 LGDEDLGPVEWF

-265 EYATIKARD
+265 EYTKIKARD

-327 DDFNAKMTALTS
+327 DDFNAKMTALTA

-374 ATGAGVGAV
+374 ATGVGVGGA
-383 LEGTTEAGQEGIIMG
+383 LEGATEAGQEGIIMG

-425 AIGGTIGS
+425 AIGGTIGG
-433 VTNLKTDKPAD
+433 VANLKSNKEAD
-444 LLQGTSTEQE
+444 LLQGTPTEQE
-454 QEQEQETQQDEGPA
+454 ETLLLEDKRDENEAIAGP
-468 QGELFG
+468 
-474 EDTNLGSAPAAQVI
+474 DAPAGL
-488 RDNPSV
+488 
-494 LTMSDADFAAYNPNY
+494 LTGPPPRQLPAPPLMIEDSGTIFVGPEQTAIP
-509 MPSGLTP
+509 MP
-516 EAAAQSQDA
+516 
-525 LSRIGVPQDM
+525 
-535 RDLGIPNEAVYN
+535 
-547 EILAIRQ
+547 
-554 QRNPQTELFDSAQFP
+554 
-569 NFQPDMGQDVNP
+569 
-581 AQMDLFD
+581 
-588 QPVIPSQQPGF
+588 
-599 QMELPFGQQRLM
+599 
-611 AQPQPVQQEMDLVA
+611 
-625 PVGTQTDMFSEQS
+625 
-638 LPLPPAEPI
+638 PPA

-675 QPNLLQQR
+675 QPNLMQQR

-723 REVENALA
+723 REIENALA

-756 VAAPVQTNNL
+756 VAAPVQTNL

-778 LDLFRGQVKAP
+778 MNLLRGVGARFQETPTGFEPVKGP
-789 KPSKAEQKAIN
+789 QLQRITKAERKAIA
-800 KANRLRRKQERE
+800 KENRLRRKQERE

-849 KAAGTVAPATPE
+849 KAAGTVAPTTTPE
-861 LTQTTPAEEAVVAQ
+861 LVQTTPAEEAAVAQQQVQ
-875 QQEINRLQQQVQ
+875 QQEINALKQQVQ
-887 ELQDAA
+887 ALQEERQAQVQPQTQVQPVQAEQSVQEVTQDAA

-910 SEAVR
+910 SETVR

-942 ASRPAETEAAVRG
+942 ASRPAETEAAVREDSG
-955 SRAEQSVQE
+955 QQGVQE

-975 DSEQAIAEELTYQ
+975 DSELAIAEELTYQ

-1024 YRAARATAKAYVDK
+1024 YRAARAAAKAYVDK
-1038 AFTDPEYFTEAQLKI
+1038 AFTDPEYFTDAQLKI

-1075 FEYAARRGLVERIA
+1075 FEYAARRGLVEKIA
-1089 NPDPKKGIKI
+1089 DSKNGITI
-1099 TGAPYEKMSK
+1099 TGAPYQKMSK
-1109 AAAKAAN
+1109 AAAKGAN
-1116 VSPARSE
+1116 VSQARSE
-1123 DTTDLNEAAAAADG
+1123 NTTDLNEAAAAADSKGG
-1137 KPTGGGRYFKID
+1137 KFFKID

-1398 GLKGLAQTFKKIK
+1398 GLKGLTQTFKKIK

-1543 AAVAAGDVTR
+1543 AAVAAGDITR

-1564 GDQEQK
+1564 GDQDQK
-1570 VFATETYT
+1570 VFATQTYT
-1578 PAEAI
+1578 PSEAI

-1620 ISGFKKAYNMSDAD
+1620 ISGFKKAYRMSDAD
-1634 TQVMRQIMDR
+1634 TQVMRQVMDR

-1649 QRDARQEGGAFQYK
+1649 QKDARQEGGAFQYK
-1663 SESVEDART
+1663 TESVENARL

-1688 DFKQSKEDA
+1688 DFKQSKDDA

-1764 DHQIRLTAFNEN
+1764 DHQIRLAAFNEN
-1776 GDVVQLDEVWK
+1776 GDIVQLDEVWK

-1809 SEFGDREFKIMD
+1809 SEFNDREFKIMD

-1939 VQDLF
+1939 VQDLY
-1944 AETQRTD
+1944 AQTQRTD
-1951 LSPEKLRQAQTEY
+1951 LSPEALRQAQTEY

-1980 QAVNRKTGKPMKNLG
+1980 QATNRKTGKPMKNLG

-2000 RGTALGL
+2000 RATALGL
-2007 QQWFADAANINNST
+2007 QQWYADAANINNST

-2146 TARGGIHSNKLQ
+2146 TARGGVHSNKLQ

-2208 PEETEQLQQM
+2208 TEETEQLQQM

-2436 LTDAYTYYDS
+2436 LTDAYTYYDT

-2451 AQGKVIDPSASTADI
+2451 AQGKVIDPTASTMDI

-2513 DFSRMLDVRQMVMEW
+2513 DFSRMLDIRQMVMEW